1 MTIKDGKKP
10 LSSKPKSVAISADAV
25 FGNPLQIPEDLQE
38 ELDSQNLVA
47 RWISADVVYKGGGYH
62 PKRWAPYKR
71 KNVTQSMTEFGL
83 GRDPEGV
90 VRRGDLILG
99 VKKKEAADLQK
110 AYLAQKADRAAGI
123 NQEKADEMRRFAK
136 DANIN
141 ATIHEGYDDNE

>member
-1 MTIKDGKKP
+1 MSVKDGKKP
-10 LSSKPKSVAISADAV
+10 LSKKPAPAMINADQV
-25 FGNPLQIPEDLQE
+25 FGNPLQIPKDLQD

-62 PKRWAPYKR
+62 PKRWSPYKR

-90 VRRGDLILG
+90 IRRGDLILG
-99 VKKKEAADLQK
+99 VKTKDAAELQK
-110 AYLAQKADRAAGI
+110 AYLNQKADRATGI
-123 NQEKADEMRRFAK
+123 NQEKADEMRRFAR
-136 DANIN
+136 DSNIN